1 MKTQYLP
8 IYLILATMAMAAVSI
23 GAEPIRQNKKLEL
36 SKSEAGK
43 PGYPIASRAGEDPGR
58 GHRIIVIDS
67 PAFNGEISANVA
79 IAIAAARARKRTG

>member
-8 IYLILATMAMAAVSI
+8 IYLILAGMAMAAVSI

-43 PGYPIASRAGEDPGR
+43 SGFPIASRAGAEPDG

-67 PAFNGEISANVA
+67 PAFDSEISTAVA
-79 IAIAAARARKRTG
+79 IAIAAAKARKRTG